1 MDEKFLRK
9 KSFALPKVNP
19 FIHDLQLSMKDKL
32 QILVM
37 SFTLAPIRLF
47 LIFILLI
54 FAWLIAFISTLGL
67 DIDSKKPV
75 RSWRR
80 FLFQLVTIFGRMQFF
95 CMGFL
100 WVNIKGER
108 ASHKEARVIVAAP
121 HASFF
126 DALLWFCTLPLPSC
140 LSRAENK
147 QAPIIGTLL
156 KTLQPVLVVRHDPDS
171 RKKTIQEIH
180 RRASSQNEWPQI
192 IVFPEGTCTNGKA
205 LITFKAG
212 AFIPGVP
219 VQPVLIRYPNY
230 LDTFTWT
237 MNGPGGLTLL
247 WYSLCQFYIRFQVE
261 FLPVYTPSDEEID
274 DPKLYAEN
282 VRFLMAQALNVPCT
296 EHTFEDCR
304 LMSQAKSKDLPME
317 AGLVEFSKL
326 SKKLG
331 IDINEMN
338 EMLDEFAL
346 KSRSCKDGLMGI
358 EEFAEL
364 LCLPITEPLKELFN
378 LYDRDGS
385 GKLDFREYVI
395 GMSLL
400 SHAAVTEKS
409 IKIAFKV
416 FDRNG
421 DGTVTHDE
429 LDHVL
434 KSVFGHDF
442 ETRNIYDKIDQEN
455 KGRITF
461 DEFYAFVKKRPE
473 YAKLF
478 MTYADLEQDDMPQDK
493 IHNITQRRA
502 SHALAGSSILS
513 NVQYSNQGANAI
525 LKEKK
530 DE

>member
-80 FLFQLVTIFGRMQFF
+80 LPILLLQPIMRAVFF
-95 CMGFL
+95 CMGVI
-100 WVNIKGER
+100 WIEQKGLP
-108 ASHKEARVIVAAP
+108 ASRKEAFIYVIAP
-121 HASFF
+121 HSTFY
-126 DALLWFCTLPLPSC
+126 DAVPCAIIATTVV
-140 LSRAENK
+140 AK
-147 QAPIIGTLL
+147 QDLISAPFIGTLL
-156 KTLQPVLVVRHDPDS
+156 KTLQPVLVVRHDPES